1 MSDRRYYGVARG
13 RQGEFIAAI
22 EADAAFR
29 WPDRCL

>member
-22 EADAAFR
+22 EADAASVD
-29 WPDRCL
+29 PIDA

>member
-1 MSDRRYYGVARG
+1 LRAMSDRRYYGVARG

-29 WPDRCL
+29 